1 MVKIRFVYLLWS
13 GSCVSVS
20 GSLASH
26 RPPASGCNSTM
37 AASGTAT
44 VIANVSI
51 LVVIC
56 FMVGLLATIAAAMVT
71 PSSIFLVME
80 AAQFGSNF

>member
-1 MVKIRFVYLLWS
+1 
-13 GSCVSVS
+13 
-20 GSLASH
+20 
-26 RPPASGCNSTM
+26 M